1 MSMESKTHSYNN
13 ITYNNLELT
22 VPNDLK
28 FLILKSNLEQHN
40 LRLWMSRLAYHT
52 DKCSFT
58 TKKKIMRKRK
68 RDREKEK
75 GRERKG
81 RKRHRER
88 EDREWER
95 LYSRAMELFDFSVQK
110 KLYKNHI
117 KLGWKILWPYLKRSN
132 NITWSYKIEVYF
144 LCFIL

>member
-22 VPNDLK
+22 VKWFKVFDA
-28 FLILKSNLEQHN
+28 KSNLEQHN

-58 TKKKIMRKRK
+58 TKKKITRKRK

-81 RKRHRER
+81 RKRHTER

-95 LYSRAMELFDFSVQK
+95 LDGTVWFQCTEKIVQK
-110 KLYKNHI
+110 SYKTWMKNHVTI
-117 KLGWKILWPYLKRSN
+117 P
-132 NITWSYKIEVYF
+132 
-144 LCFIL
+144 

>member
-13 ITYNNLELT
+13 TCITYNNLELT
-22 VPNDLK
+22 LPNDLK
-28 FLILKSNLEQHN
+28 NFMLKSNLEQHN

-58 TKKKIMRKRK
+58 TKKKIMRERK

-75 GRERKG
+75 GRERKK

-88 EDREWER
+88 RQRVRET
-95 LYSRAMELFDFSVQK
+95 LQ
-110 KLYKNHI
+110 
-117 KLGWKILWPYLKRSN
+117 
-132 NITWSYKIEVYF
+132 
-144 LCFIL
+144 